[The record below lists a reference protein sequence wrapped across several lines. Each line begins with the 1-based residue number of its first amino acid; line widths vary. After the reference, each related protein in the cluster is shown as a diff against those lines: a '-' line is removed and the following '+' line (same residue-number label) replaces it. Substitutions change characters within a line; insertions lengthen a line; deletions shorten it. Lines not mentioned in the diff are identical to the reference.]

1 MLWCAYERE
10 NPKNSR
16 VQQHRTRKSKKIKLK
31 FNEKVIRAVY
41 ELQTTQRAPVLLLG
55 PTAACDDGG

>member
-41 ELQTTQRAPVLLLG
+41 EL
-55 PTAACDDGG
+55 